1 MIRRE
6 VRRSRDAYPA
16 QARKEGL
23 GLPRVLGPGI
33 DDDAHVA
40 AVELPPVLSGN
51 LEDTVVDGGL
61 KLDRVHGADSV
72 GFRSADQV

>member
-6 VRRSRDAYPA
+6 VRRSRHACPA